1 MRISDW
7 SSDVCSSDLILDRFA
22 EAAEQAGIPRS
33 DDFNTGDN
41 SGSGKFEVTQRRG
54 VRWSAS
60 RAFLR
65 PALKRPNL
73 QVVTGALSDRLR
85 MDGTRVSG
93 VEFIR
98 DGERLFAESR
108 IETVL
113 ASGSIGRSAEHTSEL
128 QSLMRSSYDVFCLK
142 K

>member
-85 MDGTRVSG
+85 LDGPRVSG

-98 DGERLFAESR
+98 DGERMFAESR
-108 IETVL
+108 IATVL
-113 ASGSIGRSAEHTSEL
+113 ANAGARRVGERSGSTW
-128 QSLMRSSYDVFCLK
+128 
-142 K
+142 